1 MHAASVHP
9 EPGSN
14 SRMFISYLA
23 IRQVTI
29 SLSELFYLSFFYF
42 LEYILLID
50 EICIFA
56 LAYALYF
63 SLRCSIFNDRL
74 LFLPDSLT
82 IIPHTFPLVNT
93 FFKTFLSFFIFGVF
107 RQTMQQFDILS
118 LSFCI
123 TKLRY
128 YFLYKDE

>member
-14 SRMFISYLA
+14 SRMFILYLA
-23 IRQVTI
+23 CA
-29 SLSELFYLSFFYF
+29 SYNLLSELFYLSFFYF

-74 LFLPDSLT
+74 PSLPDSLT
-82 IIPHTFPLVNT
+82 IIPHTFCLVNT
-93 FFKTFLSFFIFGVF
+93 FFEIFQKIF
-107 RQTMQQFDILS
+107 QQFKADITV
-118 LSFCI
+118 I
-123 TKLRY
+123 TV
-128 YFLYKDE
+128 